1 VDYLRI
7 ARAAM
12 ADLKAAAARAECAP
26 RAESPKIE
34 ADQVELER
42 AGARITMSSPG
53 KTAGALAGDSA
64 KVNLLLSALTR
75 ASMSELI
82 TGRGPRTRTL

>member
-1 VDYLRI
+1 MVDYLRI

-12 ADLKAAAARAECAP
+12 ADLKAATARAECAP

-42 AGARITMSSPG
+42 AGARINDVVAR
-53 KTAGALAGDSA
+53 KH
-64 KVNLLLSALTR
+64 R
-75 ASMSELI
+75 
-82 TGRGPRTRTL
+82 RRTRWRLRQSKPAPISSYPRLHERID